1 MKIGE
6 KIKSIRQKLNLTQE
20 DLAERSELTKGFIS
34 QVERNLTSPSID
46 SLSDILEAL
55 GTNLSDFFKE
65 EEDVKIIFLREN
77 SFDSIDEKHK
87 SRISWIITNAQTNIM
102 EPIILTIEKNGC
114 SKLYDPYEGED
125 FGYIISGNIKLI
137 FGQKEYVLNSG
148 DAFYTKCN
156 ESRKIVNIGNEQAKV
171 IWINSPP
178 NF

>member
-1 MKIGE
+1 MEIGE
-6 KIKSIRQKLNLTQE
+6 KIKSMRQKLNLTQE

-65 EEDVKIIFLREN
+65 EKMDKVVYLKED
-77 SFDSIDEKHK
+77 SFDAIDDVNH
-87 SRISWIITNAQTNIM
+87 SRISWIITNAQVNEM
-102 EPIILTIEKNGC
+102 EPIVLTLASDGV
-114 SKLYDPYEGED
+114 SKTYDPYEGED
-125 FGYIISGNIKLI
+125 FAYIINGTIKLR
-137 FGQKEYVLNSG
+137 FGSDEYILNEG

-156 ESRKIVNIGNEQAKV
+156 EARTIENIGLEEAKL
-171 IWINSPP
+171 IWISSPP